1 MQKFVAL
8 PIKEKGKT
16 AMNQWENDDTD
27 KLRALNNGYKKFRLI
42 LFLYLLANLFKQR
55 YQIC

>member
-1 MQKFVAL
+1 
-8 PIKEKGKT
+8 
-16 AMNQWENDDTD
+16 MNQWENDDTD

-42 LFLYLLANLFKQR
+42 LFLYLLVNLFKQR

>member
-8 PIKEKGKT
+8 QIKEKGKT

-42 LFLYLLANLFKQR
+42 LFLYLLVNLFKQR